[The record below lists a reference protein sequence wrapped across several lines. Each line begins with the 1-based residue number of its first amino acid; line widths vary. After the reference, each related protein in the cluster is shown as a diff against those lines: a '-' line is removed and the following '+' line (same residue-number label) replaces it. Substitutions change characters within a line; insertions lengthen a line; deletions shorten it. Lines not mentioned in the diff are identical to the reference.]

1 MLIKVCFGQNKI
13 KNILK
18 DNVMSEVGFG
28 IGYRVY
34 NSYPFPLY
42 IKTKSG
48 LDYRVPARDMDKADM
63 GTYVIVTFHKLNY
76 NSVTKV
82 NPDKALTLFDKQ
94 VMEKFNEEF
103 KERQSN
109 IRAYGIGSDSKYE
122 WDIVVRVDLHA
133 NIVEPDTKHAIH
145 SELLGTTFYLGDE
158 SYSCPPINT
167 PEEVGERTNTKLAKQ
182 YDLVKASLVLNIF
195 INDPNQIMSPYWVN
209 SMGIARK
216 IPSVSREDMPCGIYV
231 TEQTSDSAPHSRY
244 YSFAELTDKTLESIG
259 IHRNKSDA
267 LKMSNGE
274 RIVELDT
281 SVKNLTKTMDKLK
294 GEKEYLKEELNKETI
309 QTQKTASINFKLMTE
324 FTTYKFESRIKDATT
339 KLNQEY
345 SKTRSGITNF
355 MDMCK
360 LVSSVMAVGVT
371 VCKLLK

>member
-1 MLIKVCFGQNKI
+1 
-13 KNILK
+13 
-18 DNVMSEVGFG
+18 
-28 IGYRVY
+28 
-34 NSYPFPLY
+34 
-42 IKTKSG
+42 
-48 LDYRVPARDMDKADM
+48 
-63 GTYVIVTFHKLNY
+63 
-76 NSVTKV
+76 
-82 NPDKALTLFDKQ
+82 
-94 VMEKFNEEF
+94 
-103 KERQSN
+103 
-109 IRAYGIGSDSKYE
+109 
-122 WDIVVRVDLHA
+122 
-133 NIVEPDTKHAIH
+133 
-145 SELLGTTFYLGDE
+145 
-158 SYSCPPINT
+158 
-167 PEEVGERTNTKLAKQ
+167 
-182 YDLVKASLVLNIF
+182 
-195 INDPNQIMSPYWVN
+195 
-209 SMGIARK
+209 MGIARK

-324 FTTYKFESRIKDATT
+324 FTMYKFESRIKDATT